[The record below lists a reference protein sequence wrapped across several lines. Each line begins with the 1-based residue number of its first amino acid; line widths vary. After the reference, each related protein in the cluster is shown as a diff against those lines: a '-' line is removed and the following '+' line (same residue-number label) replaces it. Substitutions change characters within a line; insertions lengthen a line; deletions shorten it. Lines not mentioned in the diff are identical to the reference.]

1 MFVVNVNVLFLSA
14 LIHINLI
21 MRKIFLSVF
30 VFGCTYWSA
39 LAQIEGDNKN
49 FLNSVT
55 TSVPFLNISPD
66 ARAGGMGDLGVATS
80 PDANSMHWNL
90 AKLAFIDKELGVS
103 LSYTPWLRNLVP
115 DINMAYL
122 TYYQKFGQEK
132 DQAFSASLRYFSLGD
147 IIFTDI
153 NGSTLGT
160 YYPNEFALDAGY
172 SRKLAE
178 NFSMAIA
185 FRFIYSDLTQGQIVA
200 GASTFPGIA
209 ASGDISLFYQKPEIK
224 LGDKEGTFRFG
235 TAFTNIGSKIRYSEN
250 AIANFI
256 PINLRLGPSLS
267 VDLDDYNSLSFMLE
281 FNKLMVPTAPI
292 YAKDDQ
298 GNFIVDPNTG
308 ERQIEAG
315 RDPNPP
321 VIQGIFQSFFDAPG
335 GFSEELREWVIT
347 TGIEYWYDKQ
357 FAVRAG
363 FLHENQFK
371 GNRRYATMGI
381 GLRYNIFSLDF
392 SYLIPTQQRN
402 PLENTLR
409 FTLAF
414 DIESLRTVSSGGSGS
429 GSRSNSR

>member
-1 MFVVNVNVLFLSA
+1 
-14 LIHINLI
+14 
-21 MRKIFLSVF
+21 MRKLLISAIVLSS
-30 VFGCTYWSA
+30 TILSSQ
-39 LAQIEGDNKN
+39 AQIEGDNKK

-55 TSVPFLNISPD
+55 TSVPFLGISPD

-90 AKLAFIDKELGVS
+90 AKLAFIDKELGLS

-122 TYYQKFGQEK
+122 SFYQKFGQEK

-153 NGSTLGT
+153 NGNTLGT
-160 YYPNEFALDAGY
+160 YYPNEFAIDAGY
-172 SRKLAE
+172 ARKLSE
-178 NFSMAIA
+178 NFSMAIG

-200 GASTFPGIA
+200 GASTFPGVA

-224 LGDKEGTFRFG
+224 LGEREGTFRFG
-235 TAFTNIGSKIRYSEN
+235 TAITNIGSKIRYSEN
-250 AIANFI
+250 ALANFI

-267 VDLDDYNSLSFMLE
+267 MDLDDYNSLSFMVE
-281 FNKLMVPTAPI
+281 FNKLLVPTAPI
-292 YAKDDQ
+292 YARDSQ
-298 GNFIVDPNTG
+298 GNIIVDPNTG

-315 RDPNPP
+315 MDPNPP
-321 VIQGIFQSFFDAPG
+321 VIQGIIQSFYDAPG
-335 GFSEELREWVIT
+335 GFNEELREWILT

-381 GLRYNIFSLDF
+381 GVRYNIFSLDF

-409 FTLAF
+409 FSLSF
-414 DIESLRTVSSGGSGS
+414 DIESLKSASGGGSGS
-429 GSRSNSR
+429 GSRTNTNR